1 MAHPI
6 SLDEE
11 RVADLAAY
19 YGTHSGLAHQEG
31 TSPAFRP
38 TNLYHFKDFM
48 FAPIKKKSLDPAL
61 PFFDAGFGD
70 GRVLA
75 AASLVFG
82 RVLGLEADEG
92 LAEQGLAHLDRL
104 AGLGLIDRGKIRAVA
119 GDFLCP
125 DDYERK
131 LKAETHSIRQFYN
144 YYDNAADLLDFLVR
158 HGHPRAKLLLYTSK
172 VLVPGHDGF
181 AATQIWEGD
190 GFVAVVYERRASSPL
205 KSSIN
210 NPWLC

>member
-1 MAHPI
+1 MVILFDQFNLPENIFEIIFATEQQVI
-6 SLDEE
+6 VGKLLVEQMKMSQGEIGKTEMSLF
-11 RVADLAAY
+11 ATAL
-19 YGTHSGLAHQEG
+19 HEG
-31 TSPAFRP
+31 
-38 TNLYHFKDFM
+38 K
-48 FAPIKKKSLDPAL
+48 
-61 PFFDAGFGD
+61 
-70 GRVLA
+70 
-75 AASLVFG
+75 
-82 RVLGLEADEG
+82 
-92 LAEQGLAHLDRL
+92 LAET
-104 AGLGLIDRGKIRAVA
+104 KIS
-119 GDFLCP
+119 
-125 DDYERK
+125 YNK
-131 LKAETHSIRQFYN
+131 RQFYN